1 MAECTPGA
9 HVGQMQNSHSL
20 MQLFRR
26 DLHTVMSESG
36 RTRVEHSSP
45 PMTVG
50 ILHVFCMMEN
60 IDR

>member
-9 HVGQMQNSHSL
+9 HVGQVQNSHSL

-36 RTRVEHSSP
+36 RTRVELSSP
-45 PMTVG
+45 PIESRYTSCVLDNG
-50 ILHVFCMMEN
+50 KH
-60 IDR
+60 

>member
-1 MAECTPGA
+1 MAELTPGA
-9 HVGQMQNSHSL
+9 HVGQTQNSHSL

-26 DLHTVMSESG
+26 YLHTVVSESG
-36 RTRVEHSSP
+36 RTRVELSSL

-50 ILHVFCMMEN
+50 MLHMFCMMEN